1 MNYDNLDTRK
11 KKTLSEVAYDYI
23 KKMIIDGNLKGGD
36 VLTENG
42 IGEALNMSRTPVKRA
57 ITRLEQER
65 YVKSVDGIGTIV
77 ENLSLKDIADIYEVR
92 IEIEKLA
99 IRTAINNIN
108 QEELIELESE
118 LENILSEIRNGNKLD
133 EDFLSKEDDKVHIF
147 ILNNSTNS
155 YIKDIYKYIR
165 AQILRYKHEA
175 YILTD
180 TSEESTLYHLK
191 IIRFLKLRD
200 LDKALSTMEEHLR
213 WSYNALISELT
224 RLG

>member
-1 MNYDNLDTRK
+1 MNYDNIEIKR

-23 KKMIIDGNLKGGD
+23 KKMIIEGNLKGGD

-65 YVKSVDGIGTIV
+65 YVRSVDGIGTIV
-77 ENLSLKDIADIYEVR
+77 ENLSLKDLTDIYEVR

-99 IRTAINNIN
+99 IRTSIKNLK
-108 QEELIELESE
+108 QKELEK
-118 LENILSEIRNGNKLD
+118 LENEFEQVLSEIRKGNTPD
-133 EDFLSKEDDKVHIF
+133 EDFLSMQDEKLHMF
-147 ILNNSTNS
+147 ILDNSTNS

-175 YILTD
+175 YALTD
-180 TSEESTLYHLK
+180 TSEESTLYHLE
-191 IIRFLKLRD
+191 IIRCLKCQD
-200 LDKALSTMEEHLR
+200 LEGALKIMEEHLR
-213 WSYNALISELT
+213 WSYNTLVEELT
-224 RLG
+224 RLD